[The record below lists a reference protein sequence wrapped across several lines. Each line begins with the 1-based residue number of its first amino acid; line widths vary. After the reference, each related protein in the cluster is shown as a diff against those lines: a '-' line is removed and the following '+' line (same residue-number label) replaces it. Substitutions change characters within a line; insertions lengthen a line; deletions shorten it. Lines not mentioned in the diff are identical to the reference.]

1 MYVQWLQL
9 PLPLPTSRG
18 LAWSEWTPPC
28 SGRGATCPPSDT
40 YIVCMCIIVY
50 IYDHMLSR
58 KNLPTMWGLKPRWAR
73 WDGRRGMERGT
84 LDFKKEIR
92 LLTFLFVI
100 WMKMRANQKR
110 SSPHEV
116 LLPTARGV
124 ASLVKY
130 KTIIF
135 FLSSWLKVKQLY
147 FAWAGSAI
155 KYKTFTFMKI
165 WPGGKKKRKYT
176 Q

>member
-1 MYVQWLQL
+1 MYTDYNCHCRCQHHADL
-9 PLPLPTSRG
+9 PGRSELRLVVAEVPLAH
-18 LAWSEWTPPC
+18 LVIQA
-28 SGRGATCPPSDT
+28 
-40 YIVCMCIIVY
+40 CMCMYNCIY
-50 IYDHMLSR
+50 IHDHMLSR

-84 LDFKKEIR
+84 LDFKKEIG
-92 LLTFLFVI
+92 LLTFFFVI
-100 WMKMRANQKR
+100 WMKMRANHER

-147 FAWAGSAI
+147 FAWAG
-155 KYKTFTFMKI
+155 
-165 WPGGKKKRKYT
+165 
-176 Q
+176 

>member
-1 MYVQWLQL
+1 
-9 PLPLPTSRG
+9 
-18 LAWSEWTPPC
+18 
-28 SGRGATCPPSDT
+28 
-40 YIVCMCIIVY
+40 
-50 IYDHMLSR
+50 
-58 KNLPTMWGLKPRWAR
+58 
-73 WDGRRGMERGT
+73 
-84 LDFKKEIR
+84 
-92 LLTFLFVI
+92 
-100 WMKMRANQKR
+100 MKMRANQKR

-155 KYKTFTFMKI
+155 KYKTIIFMKI
-165 WPGGKKKRKYT
+165 WPGGKKKRKKPINNIEQITLIPKATYRNNKHPEDT
-176 Q
+176 PFF